1 MAGHNKWSKIKH
13 KKAKNDIAR
22 AAAHSK
28 AARAIINAS
37 KACGGDMSNL
47 HLQSCVAHA
56 KAIELPKTKIQDAID
71 RHHNMSK
78 DASSKDAEYVR
89 YDAMVTCGGTKV
101 AVIAT
106 ALTDN
111 RKRTAAQVRA
121 MVAKMGGEVLP
132 SEKLNFFFERKG
144 VALVNDV
151 VGAEQQEA
159 LLEAAVEAGAID
171 VHTDDDD
178 DDDNNE
184 NANSAVV
191 VCSAEDL
198 WHMVT
203 ALREAGY
210 TVDEFEHRYLLND
223 PATMAVDLSEDGVE
237 DLERFLTAMEEN
249 EDVTQV
255 YHNAAVEY

>member
-22 AAAHSK
+22 AAAQSK
-28 AARAIINAS
+28 ATRAIINAS

-71 RHHNMSK
+71 RHNNMSK

-111 RKRTAAQVRA
+111 RKRTAAQVRF
-121 MVAKMGGEVLP
+121 MVTQLGGEVLP

-151 VGAEQQEA
+151 IGAEQQEA

-171 VHTDDDD
+171 VHTDDD
-178 DDDNNE
+178 E
-184 NANSAVV
+184 NAKSAMV

-223 PATMAVDLSEDGVE
+223 PTTMAVELGDDGVE

-255 YHNAAVEY
+255 YHNAAMEN